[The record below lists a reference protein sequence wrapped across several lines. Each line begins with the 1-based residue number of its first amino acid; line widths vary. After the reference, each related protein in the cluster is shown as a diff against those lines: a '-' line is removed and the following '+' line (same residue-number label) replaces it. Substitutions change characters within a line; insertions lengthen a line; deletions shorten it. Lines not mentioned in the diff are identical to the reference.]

1 VNDAAVWVPVP
12 AMFYWGWL
20 VPLIFGTIFGWR
32 YHRDKVR
39 LGNGIWFSLFFY
51 SFLTMLA
58 IPILGSNIHWLIIIS
73 GTLFVLLILLI
84 GLIFTLQAFLLLWN
98 ACIMWR
104 HESHTLANMLTLYL
118 GLAILI
124 LPFLGNLLSSH
135 VPQPV
140 SYFLTV
146 FPNLVIFYLG
156 FWFYNYLTMLTIY
169 QFNWPRLRQDYI
181 IVLGDGWAE
190 TQSKTTLQ
198 NMQFSKQLIAQGPV
212 KNPRTIFVI
221 NNYGRLQI

>member
-1 VNDAAVWVPVP
+1 MVGVIIA
-12 AMFYWGWL
+12 
-20 VPLIFGTIFGWR
+20 I
-32 YHRDKVR
+32 
-39 LGNGIWFSLFFY
+39 
-51 SFLTMLA
+51 LTMLA
-58 IPILGSNIHWLIIIS
+58 ITILGSNIHWLIIIS
-73 GTLFVLLILLI
+73 GALFVLLILLI

-98 ACIMWR
+98 AWIMWR

-118 GLAILI
+118 GLGILV
-124 LPFLGNLLSSH
+124 LPFLGNLLSRH

-140 SYFLTV
+140 SYFLT
-146 FPNLVIFYLG
+146 L
-156 FWFYNYLTMLTIY
+156 FYNYLTMLTIY

-198 NMQFSKQLIAQGPV
+198 NMQFSKQLIAQGPD
-212 KNPRTIFVI
+212 KNPRTIFVT